1 VAGATQLPEID
12 PLRDYGLFVIRE
24 RKGGA
29 VLDVAPVTGEGAD
42 EMNRLLEEWGYAS
55 GPKKKK

>member
-1 VAGATQLPEID
+1 
-12 PLRDYGLFVIRE
+12 VIRE